1 MEDAIKRELPCLS
14 NVILVGDKK
23 KFITAFLTFKVDQ
36 LLLCLIRKW
45 CNRCAIVFK
54 SRKHDT
60 KVLSNILWS
69 CYFNITDVICLPLC
83 RILWGERYNKS
94 DINFLSHFFPVKL
107 PIRFVRKSFGMSFAK
122 FCFPILMGECLI
134 TKERIAIKSE
144 LDSWL
149 IMIATFYLFKGRVR
163 QRDRVADD

>member
-45 CNRCAIVFK
+45 CYGCAIVFK
-54 SRKHDT
+54 SRKYDT
-60 KVLSNILWS
+60 KVISYILWS
-69 CYFNITDVICLPLC
+69 CYFNITDVIYFLLC
-83 RILWGERYNKS
+83 CIVWGERYNKS

-107 PIRFVRKSFGMSFAK
+107 PIRFARKSFLDVIRK
-122 FCFPILMGECLI
+122 ILFPNFNGWVSYN
-134 TKERIAIKSE
+134 ERE
-144 LDSWL
+144 DS
-149 IMIATFYLFKGRVR
+149 
-163 QRDRVADD
+163 D